1 MSKVSGNRLSTVLI
15 NIFVLA
21 LSIFYVVPLIW
32 MLILGTNSREDV
44 YNFPPPITP
53 GDALQENYQRLIEGI
68 PFFQSLWNSFYV
80 SGLQTLLVLFISSF
94 AAFGFSKYTNAP
106 GRKIL
111 FGIMVSSIMIPSLAG
126 LIPWFM
132 VMKSFGW
139 LNTHLPLIIP
149 PAANAFG
156 VFWMYQF
163 IKGAIPN
170 ELYEAAKIDG
180 ASDMRIYW
188 SIVIPLIR
196 PGLAG
201 LGILTFLNAWQN
213 FQTPLLVLN
222 DEAKFTLP
230 LALTNLTTLY
240 ATDISAVMLG
250 TTISIIPILIAFLFM
265 TKHFIA
271 GLTNGSVK

>member
-1 MSKVSGNRLSTVLI
+1 MFKISGNRMSRVLI
-15 NIFVLA
+15 NIFVFS

-44 YNFPPPITP
+44 YNFPPPVTP
-53 GDALQENYQRLIEGI
+53 GDSLQENFQRLVEGI

-80 SGLQTLLVLFISSF
+80 SGLQTILVLFISSF

-132 VMKSFGW
+132 IMKSFGW

-180 ASDMRIYW
+180 ASDMKIYW

-213 FQTPLLVLN
+213 FQIPLLVLN
-222 DEAKFTLP
+222 DVTKFTLP

-240 ATDISAVMLG
+240 STDIAAVMLG
-250 TTISIIPILIAFLFM
+250 TTISIFPILVAFLFM